1 MFQKTKCL
9 LELLSFT
16 EEHRSWFVGMR
27 KYGTGTSIG
36 IQNLADLDQLFCSVR
51 IHIPVQS

>member
-51 IHIPVQS
+51 INIQS